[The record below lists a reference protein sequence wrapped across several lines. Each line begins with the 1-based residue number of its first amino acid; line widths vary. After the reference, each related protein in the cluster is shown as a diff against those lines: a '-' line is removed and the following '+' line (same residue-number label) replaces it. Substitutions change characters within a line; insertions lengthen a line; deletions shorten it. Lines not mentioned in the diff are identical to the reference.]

1 MLGGSGGSRWFW
13 AWQSLVCGK
22 LDKKK
27 REDRFLGL
35 CPGTGLFGID
45 GRHDGSQLENVEQ
58 EEICMRLER
67 VTDSSHPMYNEALRL
82 YRMSFPYHEQR
93 EELSQKRI
101 LGNSEYCF
109 DLVYDEDRFVGL
121 ILYWENEEFI
131 YIEHF
136 CICPEMRNKR
146 YGERV
151 LALLGKGEKPRI
163 LEIDPPVDDISR
175 RRKGFYERCGFIDNP
190 YEHTHPAYHPESR
203 GHSLVL
209 MTSPERLSR
218 EAFERFSRYL
228 GERVMKDAF
237 AG

>member
-1 MLGGSGGSRWFW
+1 MLGGSGGFRWFL
-13 AWQSLVCGK
+13 AWQSPVCGK
-22 LDKKK
+22 MDKKK

-45 GRHDGSQLENVEQ
+45 GRTAGSQSENVEQ
-58 EEICMRLER
+58 EEIRMRLER

-82 YRMSFPYHEQR
+82 YQISFPYHEQR

-101 LGNSEYCF
+101 LGDSEYCF

-136 CICPEMRNKR
+136 CICPKMRNKR

-151 LALLGKGEKPRI
+151 LALLGKGEKTRI

-190 YEHTHPAYHPESR
+190 YEHTHPAYHQESH
-203 GHSLVL
+203 GHNLVL
-209 MTSPERLSR
+209 MTSPERLSG

>member
-1 MLGGSGGSRWFW
+1 
-13 AWQSLVCGK
+13 
-22 LDKKK
+22 
-27 REDRFLGL
+27 
-35 CPGTGLFGID
+35 
-45 GRHDGSQLENVEQ
+45 
-58 EEICMRLER
+58 MRLER

-82 YRMSFPYHEQR
+82 YQISFPYHEQR

-101 LGNSEYCF
+101 LGDSEYCF

-136 CICPEMRNKR
+136 CICPKMRNKR

-151 LALLGKGEKPRI
+151 RALVGKGEKTRI

-190 YEHTHPAYHPESR
+190 YEHTHPAYHQESH
-203 GHSLVL
+203 GHNLVL
-209 MTSPERLSR
+209 MTSPERLSG